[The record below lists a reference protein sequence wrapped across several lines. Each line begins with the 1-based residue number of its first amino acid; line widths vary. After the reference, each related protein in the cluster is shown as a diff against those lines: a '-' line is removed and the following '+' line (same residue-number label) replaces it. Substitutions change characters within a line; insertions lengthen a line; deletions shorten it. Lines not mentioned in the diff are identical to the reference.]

1 MARQYGEGPKVAS
14 KPRKHLTDE
23 ELVSIVDDEFDN
35 AMGKE
40 GGDISRE
47 RAQSWKAY
55 LSKPLGNEVEGLSKA
70 LTTDVSDVID
80 GIMPSLLRIFTQ
92 VENLAT
98 FDPIGEDD
106 IEAARQET
114 DVVNHTLFR
123 KNPAFLLFHTWFMD
137 ALIQKNGVV
146 KAYWEDYESVSTES
160 YEGLNEQELQLLMD
174 DDELEPEEQE
184 SRTEEIMVPT
194 PTPMGVMPMRQQVTL
209 YDVTFKRTAKQG
221 KVCVDPVPPEE
232 YRISSDAFSI
242 DPCCARFVGHERE
255 VTRSDAIEM
264 GFGKDE
270 VMALPT
276 SHESR
281 TGDERQARRDK
292 AEEDKDLPSTGDESQ
307 EKILLR
313 EAYIKVDYDKDGV
326 SELRQVFT
334 CGGKLL
340 GNEPSDR
347 QPFHVLTPKPLPHK
361 HFGRSVAELVEDIQE
376 LNTTLLRQALD
387 NIYATN
393 QPGHAVWELGM
404 GEDTL
409 DDLLT
414 TAMGRVVR
422 FSRPVGESYQ
432 SMTIPFTA
440 QHSFTAM
447 EYFDKAKR
455 DRTGITQESEG
466 LSPEAL
472 KNIQT
477 TVLSQAIDVAR
488 GKVECIARIFAE
500 TGIKGLLLHIH
511 ELLLKY
517 QDKPEVMELR
527 GKFVQV
533 DPREWRKRTTMSVT
547 VGLGLGTQ
555 TQNLIHLNAIWDK
568 QKDIVAAGGMGTLVT
583 PHNVYQ
589 TAAQIVKNANLK
601 QPALFFTDPGPE
613 ATGKEDE
620 KEDPAIAVQMEAVKV
635 EREKTQVK
643 AQKDQVEAQQ
653 KMLDI
658 QQKQQDLQSAHAREI
673 AKLRSEDEARQDKM
687 LIEMEKIRNQLTE
700 MELKYATDVPGSKV

>member
-1 MARQYGEGPKVAS
+1 MARQYGEGPKGAS

-23 ELVSIVDDEFDN
+23 ELVAIVDDEFDS

-40 GGDISRE
+40 GGDISVE
-47 RAQSWKAY
+47 RAKSWDAY
-55 LSKPLGNEVEGLSKA
+55 LSKPLGNEVDGQSKA

-92 VENLAT
+92 AENLAV
-98 FDPIGEDD
+98 FDPVGKDD

-114 DVVNHTLFR
+114 DVVTHTFFK
-123 KNPAFLLFHTWFMD
+123 KNPAFMVLYTWMMD

-146 KAYWEDYESVSTES
+146 KSYWEDHESVTTEA

-174 DDELEPEEQE
+174 DEELEPQEQE
-184 SRTEEIMVPT
+184 ERVEEMMVPT

-209 YDVTFKRTAKQG
+209 YDVTFKRTAKEG

-232 YRISSDAFSI
+232 YRISSDAFTI

-264 GFGKDE
+264 GFDKD
-270 VMALPT
+270 VVNDLPT
-276 SHESR
+276 SHEKR
-281 TGDERQARRDK
+281 TGDERTSRRDK
-292 AEEDKDLPSTGDESQ
+292 SEEDQDSPTTDESQ

-334 CGGKLL
+334 SGGKLL
-340 GNEPSDR
+340 GNEPCDR

-422 FSRPVGESYQ
+422 FSRPPSESYTP
-432 SMTIPFTA
+432 MTVPFTA
-440 QHSFTAM
+440 QHSFTAI

-511 ELLLKY
+511 ELLLKH
-517 QDKPEVMELR
+517 QNKPETLELR
-527 GKFVQV
+527 GEFVDI
-533 DPREWRKRTTMSVT
+533 DPREWRKRTTMTVT

-601 QPALFFTDPGPE
+601 QPALFFTDPGPQV
-613 ATGKEDE
+613 TGKEED
-620 KEDPAIAVQMEAVKV
+620 KPDPAIAVQMEAVKV
-635 EREKTQVK
+635 EQQKVQLK
-643 AQKDQVEAQQ
+643 GQKDQIEAQQ
-653 KMLDI
+653 KMMDM
-658 QQKQQDLQSAHAREI
+658 QQKQQELQAAHQREI
-673 AKLRSEDEARQDKM
+673 EKLRQENEALKDKTF
-687 LIEMEKIRNQLTE
+687 IEMEKIRNQLTDI
-700 MELKYATDVPGSKV
+700 ELKYATNVPGSRV